1 MEAEV
6 ASATAG
12 SSGSLA
18 SIGNS
23 LSGLGTAAKAFVLV
37 HHMGMA
43 VAGGALL
50 GIGAYYTIGKM
61 FRKKDVVPMQAAPA
75 AA

>member
-23 LSGLGTAAKAFVLV
+23 LSGLGTAAKTFVLV
-37 HHMGMA
+37 HPMGMA